1 MFSMKICSS
10 WSLAIISCCIDINPI
25 SFYLLSEEGA
35 NVFVT
40 GNEVYIAAKQSLQV
54 LGGCDIIIEFRWHGD
69 KEIDITSLL
78 VTVSSYRAKKSH

>member
-1 MFSMKICSS
+1 MALRICSS
-10 WSLAIISCCIDINPI
+10 WSLAIISCCIDIDSI

-40 GNEVYIAAKQSLQV
+40 GNEVHIAAKQCFQV
-54 LGGCDIIIEFRWHGD
+54 LGGCNIVIEFRWHGD
-69 KEIDITSLL
+69 KEVDITSLL